1 MLLAYFWT
9 DCPDGSHV
17 AVNYTVHEDRVTG
30 SIRQWSRDSR
40 VNVGRKFE
48 IPAAEITAGES
59 GRPTITLEGICS
71 GPVRIALDP
80 GAVAAAGLVWKTA
93 A

>member
-1 MLLAYFWT
+1 MKLSYFWT

-17 AVNYTVHEDRVTG
+17 AVNYTVHEDRVSG
-30 SIRQWSRDSR
+30 SIRRWTPDAR

-48 IPAAEITAGES
+48 VPASAISAGED
-59 GRPTITLEGICS
+59 GGPTMTLEGLCS
-71 GPVRIALDP
+71 EPVRIPLDP
-80 GAVAAAGLVWKTA
+80 EEVAGAGLVWKTA

>member
-1 MLLAYFWT
+1 MRLAYFWT

-17 AVNYTVHEDRVTG
+17 AVNYSVHDDRVTG
-30 SIRQWSRDSR
+30 SVRRWSRDTR

-48 IPAAEITAGES
+48 IPAAEITAGGD
-59 GRPTITLEGICS
+59 GRPMITLEGAC
-71 GPVRIALDP
+71 GEPLRIPLDP
-80 GAVAAAGLVWKTA
+80 RAVEEAGLAGKTA